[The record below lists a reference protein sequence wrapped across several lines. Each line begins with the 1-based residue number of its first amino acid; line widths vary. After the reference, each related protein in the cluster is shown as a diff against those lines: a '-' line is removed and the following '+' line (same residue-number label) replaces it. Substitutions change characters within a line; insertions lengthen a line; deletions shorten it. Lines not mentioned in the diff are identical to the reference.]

1 MHSGQTAHDDFVAHG
16 DVPGQGRGVGQ
27 DVVVADHAVVGD
39 VRVGHHQVVRA
50 DAGHSAAAL
59 GAAMDGRK
67 FADPVAVANDKRA
80 LFTAEFQVLGFA
92 ADAGHRMDMV
102 FGAESRE
109 AFDLGSG
116 VNDCFVADVNTVF
129 DNGERANRHSGTQVR
144 TRMNNR

>member
-1 MHSGQTAHDDFVAHG
+1 
-16 DVPGQGRGVGQ
+16 
-27 DVVVADHAVVGD
+27 
-39 VRVGHHQVVRA
+39 
-50 DAGHSAAAL
+50 
-59 GAAMDGRK
+59 MDGRK

-144 TRMNNR
+144 TRMNNRRGVYVCLHQSSLGTTEAVRMPSATTLPSTMALPLVFHIIILCRS